1 MAILDDFYIITVYW
15 DTGFEATIATAI
27 VDDPFTVVGKTA
39 VENKTWDFYSQQPSI
54 SLGLD
59 NSGVLL
65 SFSWSLIQNLRVCL
79 GRQLGSTKSKTE
91 YQRLALFQ
99 SRR

>member
-1 MAILDDFYIITVYW
+1 MAILDDVYIVTVYW
-15 DTGFEATIATAI
+15 DTGCEATI
-27 VDDPFTVVGKTA
+27 DPLTVVGKTA

-54 SLGLD
+54 S
-59 NSGVLL
+59 VLL